1 MCIISSFCNLLIIV
15 GLLWT
20 SFVRPE
26 NAALGLQCLTDR
38 GKFPRE
44 AMLAAVEQVEN
55 GSSIC
60 KAAADHGLS
69 YKSLSRYA
77 TVFVTSYPKLVTFYP
92 RPGLKV
98 TSQTVMFKVKKQNK
112 NTTEFTFPSIG
123 NLDDIV
129 V

>member
-1 MCIISSFCNLLIIV
+1 M
-15 GLLWT
+15 
-20 SFVRPE
+20 RHYKR
-26 NAALGLQCLTDR
+26 QTDR

-44 AMLAAVEQVEN
+44 AMLAAVEIYVHDTSQTVTAITQPN
-55 GSSIC
+55 
-60 KAAADHGLS
+60 
-69 YKSLSRYA
+69 A
-77 TVFVTSYPKLVTFYP
+77 TMFVTSYPKLVTFYP